1 LTSNFLSSEAII
13 EKYTLYSLLLTI
25 KFCAILMIMSFSKL
39 LALEKQLN
47 YLLIVIIRAEFYNN
61 FWLLPEIIEF
71 ITNNLMTYRDSFLQK
86 SY

>member
-1 LTSNFLSSEAII
+1 MTSNFLSSEAII